1 MLSDRSRRSSLFLLS
16 ISFCAAFALAEGDL
30 PDGAGKQVIEQHCS
44 GCHKG
49 AALAGYQKTR
59 EDWEAVVMRM
69 GQRTTA
75 SRDELTTLADY
86 LATNFPKVDDPTKV
100 NVNKAD
106 AKEISDRLGLTA
118 KEAEAIVAYRER
130 RGMFH
135 TWGDLLVIYGVD
147 GTKIEAVQDKL
158 SF

>member
-1 MLSDRSRRSSLFLLS
+1 MKRSLLLS
-16 ISFCAAFALAEGDL
+16 LLLTSFFAVAAFGADEMPA
-30 PDGAGKQVIEQHCS
+30 GAGKQIIEQHCA

-59 EDWEAVVMRM
+59 EDWETIVMRM
-69 GQRTTA
+69 GQRTAA

-86 LATNFPKVDDPTKV
+86 LAANFPKVDDPDKV
-100 NVNKAD
+100 NVNKAT
-106 AKEISDRLGLTA
+106 AKEISDRLGLSA
-118 KEAEAIVAYRER
+118 KEAEAIVEYRER
-130 RGMFH
+130 RGLFH

-147 GTKIEAVQDKL
+147 GDKIEAAQGKI